1 MNTLISTKKIQ
12 STRLIVLFLTFLST
26 STVFYFLYQTKILPA
41 HFFSLLTIIT
51 FLIIATLIFFSHS
64 HKFAVIILSIII
76 FINLILSFLL
86 FKYND
91 YFSKISLNE
100 TYYEKYSLVTLKDS
114 DLAKNNS
121 GIITPLGLLNSDPYF
136 ETVKQYLINAD
147 QNNADQKNSDN
158 KTSDQT
164 QSRPG
169 LLKTSLEET
178 NLKTYDNLLA
188 LTTAL
193 TNPKIA
199 LTTALTNPK
208 TTNDKLQ
215 TIFLGHT
222 YLDAL
227 KDNNEAIYNQ
237 LQILADVEIKVT
249 PKHVETT
256 AHASL
261 DSPFTIYL
269 SGIDNRDHTLP
280 FAARSDVNLILAVNP
295 AKHKILL
302 LNTPRDFYVPLAM
315 NGKLDKLTH
324 AGLYGINESI
334 HTLEKFYNIKFNYYA
349 RINFDATSTIIDQLG
364 GVDIHIPY
372 VVNTYHGHR
381 HYEPGNYHLNG
392 DEALD
397 FARERVSISWAG
409 GDRERGRNQ
418 EKILTAL
425 IQKLQSDKTNLTRL
439 DQIFNSI
446 AKNIQTNF
454 TPDDLKYLVQKQLTN
469 FSNWQIESID
479 VDGKADITST
489 YTYPEPKHFVW
500 HPYQDTVDRAK
511 AKLQEYLAE

>member
-1 MNTLISTKKIQ
+1 ML
-12 STRLIVLFLTFLST
+12 
-26 STVFYFLYQTKILPA
+26 YFLYQSHLLNANLFIVTTLITLTFTTILIIFR
-41 HFFSLLTIIT
+41 HHIISLILQIII
-51 FLIIATLIFFSHS
+51 IIATI
-64 HKFAVIILSIII
+64 
-76 FINLILSFLL
+76 ILSFLL

-91 YFSKISLNE
+91 YFSKIGQNE
-100 TYYEKYSLVTLKDS
+100 TYFEKYSLVTLKDS
-114 DLAKNNS
+114 NLTKSAS
-121 GIITPLGLLNSDPYF
+121 GNITPLGILTSDPYF
-136 ETVKQYLINAD
+136 ETVKQYLMSAEGN
-147 QNNADQKNSDN
+147 
-158 KTSDQT
+158 
-164 QSRPG
+164 RPD
-169 LLKTSLEET
+169 LLKKPLEET
-178 NLKTYDNLLA
+178 SLKTYNNLLA

-193 TNPKIA
+193 TS
-199 LTTALTNPK
+199 PK

-227 KDNNEAIYNQ
+227 KDNNESIYNQ

-256 AHASL
+256 THASL
-261 DSPFTIYL
+261 DTPFTIYL

-280 FAARSDVNLILAVNP
+280 FAARSDVNLIMIVNP

-324 AGLYGINESI
+324 AGLYGVNESI
-334 HTLEKFYNIKFNYYA
+334 HTLENFYDIKFNYYA

-418 EKILTAL
+418 EKIITAL
-425 IQKLQSDKTNLTRL
+425 LQKLQQDKTNLTKL

-446 AKNIQTNF
+446 AKNVQTNF
-454 TPDDLKYLVQKQLTN
+454 TPDNLKYLVQKQLTN

-500 HPYQDTVDRAK
+500 HPYQDTVDKAK
-511 AKLQEYLAE
+511 TKLQEYLTE

>member
-1 MNTLISTKKIQ
+1 MNHRSTLRTTTLVFVIESISLMSTCVMLYFLHQ
-12 STRLIVLFLTFLST
+12 SHLLNT
-26 STVFYFLYQTKILPA
+26 STLLAATFFTVLIQAILFIFR
-41 HFFSLLTIIT
+41 HHIVSLILQII
-51 FLIIATLIFFSHS
+51 IIVTSS
-64 HKFAVIILSIII
+64 ILS
-76 FINLILSFLL
+76 LLL

-91 YFSKISLNE
+91 YFSKISSNE
-100 TYYEKYSLVTLKDS
+100 TYYEKYSLVALKDS

-121 GIITPLGLLNSDPYF
+121 GTITPLGLLTSDPYF
-136 ETVKQYLINAD
+136 DTVKQYLVSASQNTVN
-147 QNNADQKNSDN
+147 QNNTDQKNSDN
-158 KTSDQT
+158 KTFDQT
-164 QSRPG
+164 KSRPD
-169 LLKTSLEET
+169 LLKTPLEET
-178 NLKTYDNLLA
+178 SLKTYDNLLA

-193 TNPKIA
+193 TTPKSA
-199 LTTALTNPK
+199 
-208 TTNDKLQ
+208 NDKLQ

-227 KDNNEAIYNQ
+227 KDNNETIYNQ

-256 AHASL
+256 SHASL
-261 DSPFTIYL
+261 DAPFTIYL

-324 AGLYGINESI
+324 AGLYGVNESI

-364 GVDIHIPY
+364 GVDVHIPY

-511 AKLQEYLAE
+511 TKLQKYLTE

>member
-1 MNTLISTKKIQ
+1 MQQEKTVKK
-12 STRLIVLFLTFLST
+12 SRPLLSFFQLLAAL
-26 STVFYFLYQTKILPA
+26 SSLAMLYFLYHAQILPIYLFGFIA
-41 HFFSLLTIIT
+41 IFYLILVAL
-51 FLIIATLIFFSHS
+51 LIIISRKIVLL
-64 HKFAVIILSIII
+64 VIL
-76 FINLILSFLL
+76 LILDILLNLALSFV
-86 FKYND
+86 FYKYND
-91 YFSKISLNE
+91 YFSQIGKNE
-100 TYYEKYSLVTLKDS
+100 TYYEKYSLVALKDS
-114 DLAKNNS
+114 ELEKSTSEN
-121 GIITPLGLLNSDPYF
+121 ITPLGILTSDPYF
-136 ETVKQYLINAD
+136 ETVKQYLTTAD
-147 QNNADQKNSDN
+147 NN
-158 KTSDQT
+158 
-164 QSRPG
+164 RPE
-169 LLKTSLEET
+169 LLRKSLEET
-178 NLKTYDNLLA
+178 NIKTYDNLLT

-193 TNPKIA
+193 T
-199 LTTALTNPK
+199 TPK
-208 TTNDKLQ
+208 TVNDKLQ

-222 YLDAL
+222 YLDTL
-227 KDNNEAIYNQ
+227 KDNNESVYNQ

-256 AHASL
+256 THASL
-261 DSPFTIYL
+261 DTPFTIYL

-280 FAARSDVNLILAVNP
+280 FAARSDVNLIMVVNP

-324 AGLYGINESI
+324 AGLYGVNESI

-349 RINFDATSTIIDQLG
+349 RINFDATSAIIDQLG

-418 EKILTAL
+418 EKIITAL
-425 IQKLQSDKTNLTRL
+425 FQKLQQDKTNLTKL

-446 AKNIQTNF
+446 TKNIQTNF
-454 TPDDLKYLVQKQLTN
+454 TPDDLKYLVQKQLSN

-500 HPYQDTVDRAK
+500 HPYQDSIDKAK
-511 AKLQEYLAE
+511 AKLQEYLSQ

>member
-1 MNTLISTKKIQ
+1 MKKQESKIFK
-12 STRLIVLFLTFLST
+12 ILTNIFSALSFLST
-26 STVFYFLYQTKILPA
+26 CVMLYFLYQSHLLNANLFIVTTLITLTFTTILIIFR
-41 HFFSLLTIIT
+41 HHIISLILQIII
-51 FLIIATLIFFSHS
+51 IIATI
-64 HKFAVIILSIII
+64 
-76 FINLILSFLL
+76 ILSFLL

-91 YFSKISLNE
+91 YFSKIGQNE
-100 TYYEKYSLVTLKDS
+100 TYFEKYSLITLKDS
-114 DLAKNNS
+114 NLAKSTS
-121 GIITPLGLLNSDPYF
+121 GNITPLGLLTNDPYF
-136 ETVKQYLINAD
+136 ETVKQYL
-147 QNNADQKNSDN
+147 
-158 KTSDQT
+158 TSAKGD
-164 QSRPG
+164 RPD

-193 TNPKIA
+193 TS
-199 LTTALTNPK
+199 PK

-215 TIFLGHT
+215 TIFLGYT

-227 KDNNEAIYNQ
+227 KDNNESIYNQ

-256 AHASL
+256 THASL

-280 FAARSDVNLILAVNP
+280 FAARSDVNLVMVVNP

-324 AGLYGINESI
+324 AGLYGVNESI
-334 HTLEKFYNIKFNYYA
+334 HTLENFYGIKFNYYA

-364 GVDIHIPY
+364 GVDVHIPY

-418 EKILTAL
+418 EKIITAL
-425 IQKLQSDKTNLTRL
+425 LQKLQQDKTNLTKL

-511 AKLQEYLAE
+511 AKLQEYLSE

>member
-1 MNTLISTKKIQ
+1 MNKLIPAKKFQ
-12 STRLIVLFLTFLST
+12 PARLIILFLGFLST
-26 STVFYFLYQTKILPA
+26 CTVFYFLYQTKILPA
-41 HFFSLLTIIT
+41 HFFSLLAFIT
-51 FLIIATLIFFSHS
+51 FLIITTLILFSHR

-91 YFSKISLNE
+91 YFSQIGKNE
-100 TYYEKYSLVTLKDS
+100 TYYEQYSLVTLKDS
-114 DLAKNNS
+114 DLAKSTSKN
-121 GIITPLGLLNSDPYF
+121 IAPLGILTSDPYF
-136 ETVKQYLINAD
+136 ETVKQYLTTAD
-147 QNNADQKNSDN
+147 GN
-158 KTSDQT
+158 
-164 QSRPG
+164 RPD
-169 LLKTSLEET
+169 LLKTPLEGT
-178 NLKTYDNLLA
+178 NIKTYDNLLT

-193 TNPKIA
+193 IT
-199 LTTALTNPK
+199 PK
-208 TTNDKLQ
+208 TASDKLQ

-222 YLDAL
+222 YLDTL
-227 KDNNEAIYNQ
+227 KDNNESIYNQ

-256 AHASL
+256 THASL

-280 FAARSDVNLILAVNP
+280 FAARSDVNLVMVVNP

-324 AGLYGINESI
+324 AGLYGVNESI
-334 HTLEKFYNIKFNYYA
+334 HTLENFYSIKFNYYA

-418 EKILTAL
+418 EKIITAL
-425 IQKLQSDKTNLTRL
+425 LQKLQQDKTNLTKL

-500 HPYQDTVDRAK
+500 HPYQDTVDKAK
-511 AKLQEYLAE
+511 TKLQEYLTE

>member
-1 MNTLISTKKIQ
+1 MKQEKTVKK
-12 STRLIVLFLTFLST
+12 SRPLLFFFQLLAALSSLTML
-26 STVFYFLYQTKILPA
+26 YFLYQAQILPIQLFGLIA
-41 HFFSLLTIIT
+41 IFYLLLVA
-51 FLIIATLIFFSHS
+51 FLIIINR
-64 HKFAVIILSIII
+64 KIIL
-76 FINLILSFLL
+76 LVILLVLDVVLNIALTFV
-86 FKYND
+86 FYKYNG
-91 YFSKISLNE
+91 YFSQFSKNE
-100 TYYEKYSLVTLKDS
+100 TYFEKYSLVTLKDN
-114 DLAKNNS
+114 DLSKSNSKN
-121 GIITPLGLLNSDPYF
+121 IAPLGILTSDPYF
-136 ETVKQYLINAD
+136 ETVKQYLTTTD
-147 QNNADQKNSDN
+147 NN
-158 KTSDQT
+158 
-164 QSRPG
+164 RPE
-169 LLKTSLEET
+169 LLRKFLDET
-178 NLKTYDNLLA
+178 NIKTYDNLLT

-193 TNPKIA
+193 TA
-199 LTTALTNPK
+199 PK
-208 TTNDKLQ
+208 TVNDKLQ

-222 YLDAL
+222 YLDTL
-227 KDNNEAIYNQ
+227 KDNNESVYNQ

-256 AHASL
+256 THASL
-261 DSPFTIYL
+261 DTPFTIYL

-280 FAARSDVNLILAVNP
+280 FAARSDVNLIMVVNP

-324 AGLYGINESI
+324 AGLYGVNESI
-334 HTLEKFYNIKFNYYA
+334 HTLENFYGIKFNYYA

-397 FARERVSISWAG
+397 FARERASISWAG

-418 EKILTAL
+418 EKIITAL
-425 IQKLQSDKTNLTRL
+425 LQKLQQDKTNLIKL

-454 TPDDLKYLVQKQLTN
+454 TPDDLKYLVQKQLSN

-500 HPYQDTVDRAK
+500 HPYQDTVDKAK
-511 AKLQEYLAE
+511 AKLQEYLTQ

>member
-1 MNTLISTKKIQ
+1 MNKLIPAKKFQ
-12 STRLIVLFLTFLST
+12 PARLIILFLGFLST
-26 STVFYFLYQTKILPA
+26 CTVFYFLYQTKILPA
-41 HFFSLLTIIT
+41 HFFSLLAFIT
-51 FLIIATLIFFSHS
+51 FLIITTLILFSHR

-91 YFSKISLNE
+91 YFSKIGQNE
-100 TYYEKYSLVTLKDS
+100 TYFEKYSLVTLKNS
-114 DLAKNNS
+114 NLTKNTTS
-121 GIITPLGLLNSDPYF
+121 TIAPLGLLTSDPYF
-136 ETVKQYLINAD
+136 ETVKQYLT
-147 QNNADQKNSDN
+147 SSEDN
-158 KTSDQT
+158 
-164 QSRPG
+164 RPDF
-169 LLKTSLEET
+169 LKTPLEET

-193 TNPKIA
+193 TS
-199 LTTALTNPK
+199 PK

-215 TIFLGHT
+215 TIFLGYT

-227 KDNNEAIYNQ
+227 KDNNESIYNQ

-256 AHASL
+256 THASL

-280 FAARSDVNLILAVNP
+280 FAARSDVNLIMVVNP
-295 AKHKILL
+295 AKHKVLL

-324 AGLYGINESI
+324 AGLYGVNESI
-334 HTLEKFYNIKFNYYA
+334 HTLENFYGIKFNYYA

-372 VVNTYHGHR
+372 IVNTYHGHR

-418 EKILTAL
+418 EKIITAL
-425 IQKLQSDKTNLTRL
+425 LQKLQQDKTNLTKL

-489 YTYPEPKHFVW
+489 YTYQEPKHFVW
-500 HPYQDTVDRAK
+500 HPYQDTVNKAK
-511 AKLQEYLAE
+511 AKLQEYLTQ

>member
-1 MNTLISTKKIQ
+1 MLKKNISIPSFIISILSLITDSIMLYFLHQSHLLNTD
-12 STRLIVLFLTFLST
+12 LFLAATFFT
-26 STVFYFLYQTKILPA
+26 IVIQTILFIFRR
-41 HFFSLLTIIT
+41 HIFSSILQV
-51 FLIIATLIFFSHS
+51 LII
-64 HKFAVIILSIII
+64 III
-76 FINLILSFLL
+76 SILSFLL

-91 YFSKISLNE
+91 YFSKISPNE

-114 DLAKNNS
+114 DLAKNNART
-121 GIITPLGLLNSDPYF
+121 ITPLGLLTNDPYF
-136 ETVKQYLINAD
+136 DTVKQYLTNAD
-147 QNNADQKNSDN
+147 QNKADQKNSNNKNDN
-158 KTSDQT
+158 HT
-164 QSRPG
+164 QSRPD
-169 LLKTSLEET
+169 LLKTPLEET
-178 NLKTYDNLLA
+178 SLKTYDNLLA
-188 LTTAL
+188 ITTAL
-193 TNPKIA
+193 TTPKSA
-199 LTTALTNPK
+199 
-208 TTNDKLQ
+208 NDKLQ

-227 KDNNEAIYNQ
+227 KDNNETIYNQ
-237 LQILADVEIKVT
+237 LQILADIEIKVT

-256 AHASL
+256 SHASL

-324 AGLYGINESI
+324 AGLYGVNESI

-349 RINFDATSTIIDQLG
+349 RINFDATATIINQLG

-418 EKILTAL
+418 EKIITAL

-454 TPDDLKYLVQKQLTN
+454 TPNDLKYLVQKQLTN

-489 YTYPEPKHFVW
+489 YTYPEQKHFVW
-500 HPYQDTVDRAK
+500 HPYQDTVDKAK

>member
-1 MNTLISTKKIQ
+1 MKKQESKIFK
-12 STRLIVLFLTFLST
+12 ILTNIFSALSFLST
-26 STVFYFLYQTKILPA
+26 CVMLYFLYQSHLLNANLFIVTTLITLTFTTILIIFR
-41 HFFSLLTIIT
+41 HHIISLILQIII
-51 FLIIATLIFFSHS
+51 IIATI
-64 HKFAVIILSIII
+64 
-76 FINLILSFLL
+76 ILSFLL

-91 YFSKISLNE
+91 YFSKIGQNE
-100 TYYEKYSLVTLKDS
+100 TYFEKYSLITLKDS
-114 DLAKNNS
+114 NLAKSTS
-121 GIITPLGLLNSDPYF
+121 GNITPLGLLTNDPYF
-136 ETVKQYLINAD
+136 ETVKQYL
-147 QNNADQKNSDN
+147 
-158 KTSDQT
+158 TSAKGD
-164 QSRPG
+164 RPD

-193 TNPKIA
+193 TNPK
-199 LTTALTNPK
+199 
-208 TTNDKLQ
+208 TTNDQLQ

-227 KDNNEAIYNQ
+227 KDNNESIYNQ

-256 AHASL
+256 THASL
-261 DSPFTIYL
+261 DTPFIIYL

-280 FAARSDVNLILAVNP
+280 FAARSDVNLIMVVNP

-324 AGLYGINESI
+324 TGLYGVNESI
-334 HTLEKFYNIKFNYYA
+334 HTLENFYGIKFNYYA

-364 GVDIHIPY
+364 GVDVHIPY

-418 EKILTAL
+418 EKIITAL
-425 IQKLQSDKTNLTRL
+425 LQKLQQDKTNLTKL

-511 AKLQEYLAE
+511 AKLQEYLSE

>member
-1 MNTLISTKKIQ
+1 MTGITSAKFHPI
-12 STRLIVLFLTFLST
+12 RLIFQILGFLSAC
-26 STVFYFLYQTKILPA
+26 TVFYFLYQTKILPA
-41 HFFSLLTIIT
+41 HFFSLLAFIT
-51 FLIIATLIFFSHS
+51 FLIITTLIFFSHR
-64 HKFAVIILSIII
+64 HKFAAIILSIII
-76 FINLILSFLL
+76 FINIILFFLL

-91 YFSKISLNE
+91 YFSKIGQNE
-100 TYYEKYSLVTLKDS
+100 TYFEKYSLVTLKNS
-114 DLAKNNS
+114 DLTKNTANT
-121 GIITPLGLLNSDPYF
+121 ITPLGILTSDPYF
-136 ETVKQYLINAD
+136 ETVKQYLTTAD
-147 QNNADQKNSDN
+147 NN
-158 KTSDQT
+158 
-164 QSRPG
+164 RPE
-169 LLKTSLEET
+169 LLRKSLDET
-178 NLKTYDNLLA
+178 NIKTYDNLLT

-193 TNPKIA
+193 TA
-199 LTTALTNPK
+199 PK
-208 TTNDKLQ
+208 TVNDKLQ

-222 YLDAL
+222 YLDTL
-227 KDNNEAIYNQ
+227 KDNNESVYNQ

-256 AHASL
+256 THASL
-261 DSPFTIYL
+261 DTPFTIYL

-280 FAARSDVNLILAVNP
+280 FAARSDVNLIMVVNP

-324 AGLYGINESI
+324 AGLYGVNESI
-334 HTLEKFYNIKFNYYA
+334 HTLENFYGIKFNYYA

-364 GVDIHIPY
+364 GVDVHIPY

-418 EKILTAL
+418 EKIITAL
-425 IQKLQSDKTNLTRL
+425 LQKLQQDKTNLTKL

-500 HPYQDTVDRAK
+500 HPYQDTVDKAK

>member
-1 MNTLISTKKIQ
+1 MQQEKPFKK
-12 STRLIVLFLTFLST
+12 SRPLLSFFQLLAAL
-26 STVFYFLYQTKILPA
+26 SSLAMLYFFYQAQILPI
-41 HFFSLLTIIT
+41 HLFGFIVIFYLL
-51 FLIIATLIFFSHS
+51 LVA
-64 HKFAVIILSIII
+64 LSIII
-76 FINLILSFLL
+76 SRKIILLVILLILDILLNIALSFV
-86 FKYND
+86 FYKYNG
-91 YFSKISLNE
+91 YFSQIGKNE
-100 TYYEKYSLVTLKDS
+100 TYFEKYSLVTLKDS

-121 GIITPLGLLNSDPYF
+121 GTIAPLGLLNSDPYF
-136 ETVKQYLINAD
+136 ETVKQYL
-147 QNNADQKNSDN
+147 
-158 KTSDQT
+158 TSAKGN
-164 QSRPG
+164 RPD
-169 LLKTSLEET
+169 LLKTPLEET

-193 TNPKIA
+193 TNPK
-199 LTTALTNPK
+199 TTS
-208 TTNDKLQ
+208 DKLQ

-227 KDNNEAIYNQ
+227 KDNNETIYNQ
-237 LQILADVEIKVT
+237 LQILADIEIKVT

-256 AHASL
+256 SHASL

-324 AGLYGINESI
+324 AGLYGVNESI

-349 RINFDATSTIIDQLG
+349 RINFDATSTIIDQFG

-381 HYEPGNYHLNG
+381 HYEPGDYHLNG

-511 AKLQEYLAE
+511 AKLQEYLTQ

>member
-1 MNTLISTKKIQ
+1 MIKLHPIRPALQI
-12 STRLIVLFLTFLST
+12 LVFLST
-26 STVFYFLYQTKILPA
+26 STVFYFLYQTKILPL
-41 HFFSLLTIIT
+41 HFFTLLAIVVFSIIT
-51 FLIIATLIFFSHS
+51 TLIIFSHR
-64 HKFAVIILSIII
+64 HKIAVIILGIII

-91 YFSKISLNE
+91 YFSKISSNE

-114 DLAKNNS
+114 DLAKNNTKT
-121 GIITPLGLLNSDPYF
+121 IAPLGLLTSDPYF
-136 ETVKQYLINAD
+136 DTVKQYLTNAG
-147 QNNADQKNSDN
+147 QNNADRDNTDQKNSNN
-158 KTSDQT
+158 KSSDQT
-164 QSRPG
+164 QSRPD
-169 LLKTSLEET
+169 LLKTPLEET

-193 TNPKIA
+193 TA
-199 LTTALTNPK
+199 PK
-208 TTNDKLQ
+208 TVNNKLQ

-227 KDNNEAIYNQ
+227 KDNNETIYNQ

-256 AHASL
+256 SHASL

-324 AGLYGINESI
+324 AGLYGVNESI

-381 HYEPGNYHLNG
+381 HYESGNYHLNG

-425 IQKLQSDKTNLTRL
+425 IQKLQADKTNLARL

-454 TPDDLKYLVQKQLTN
+454 TPDDLKYLVQKQLIN

-511 AKLQEYLAE
+511 AKLQEYLNE

>member
-1 MNTLISTKKIQ
+1 MTGITSAKFHPI
-12 STRLIVLFLTFLST
+12 RLIFQILAFLST
-26 STVFYFLYQTKILPA
+26 CTVFYFLYQTKILPT
-41 HFFSLLTIIT
+41 HFFSLLAFIT
-51 FLIIATLIFFSHS
+51 FLIITTLIFFSHR
-64 HKFAVIILSIII
+64 HEFAVIILSIIF
-76 FINLILSFLL
+76 FINFILTFLL

-91 YFSKISLNE
+91 YFSKISPNE
-100 TYYEKYSLVTLKDS
+100 TYFEKYSLVALKDS
-114 DLAKNNS
+114 DLTKNDTRT
-121 GIITPLGLLNSDPYF
+121 IAPLGLLTSDPYF
-136 ETVKQYLINAD
+136 ETIKQYL
-147 QNNADQKNSDN
+147 
-158 KTSDQT
+158 TSAE
-164 QSRPG
+164 SNRPD
-169 LLKTSLEET
+169 LLKTPLEET
-178 NLKTYDNLLA
+178 SLKTYDNLLA

-193 TNPKIA
+193 TTPKSA
-199 LTTALTNPK
+199 
-208 TTNDKLQ
+208 NDKLQ

-227 KDNNEAIYNQ
+227 KDNNETIYNQ

-324 AGLYGINESI
+324 AGLYGVNESI

-349 RINFDATSTIIDQLG
+349 RINFDATSTIIDQFG

-381 HYEPGNYHLNG
+381 HYEPGDYHLNG

-469 FSNWQIESID
+469 FSNWSM
-479 VDGKADITST
+479 VKPTSLRPT
-489 YTYPEPKHFVW
+489 PTQNRNISSGTHTKTLSTVPKPSFKNISPNKKLV
-500 HPYQDTVDRAK
+500 PK
-511 AKLQEYLAE
+511 AKLHE

>member
-1 MNTLISTKKIQ
+1 MNSTQPNKKPYYILKYIIST
-12 STRLIVLFLTFLST
+12 LTFISSCIILFFLHQSRLLNSGLFFTTSFATFAVLIILFIFRRHNLSLILQVVIVIIT
-26 STVFYFLYQTKILPA
+26 ST
-41 HFFSLLTIIT
+41 
-51 FLIIATLIFFSHS
+51 
-64 HKFAVIILSIII
+64 
-76 FINLILSFLL
+76 LSFLL

-121 GIITPLGLLNSDPYF
+121 RTIAPLGILTIDPYF
-136 ETVKQYLINAD
+136 DTAKQYLTSAD
-147 QNNADQKNSDN
+147 QNNVDQKNSNN

-164 QSRPG
+164 QSRPD
-169 LLKTSLEET
+169 LLKTSLEEIS
-178 NLKTYDNLLA
+178 LKTYDNLLS

-193 TNPKIA
+193 TS
-199 LTTALTNPK
+199 PK
-208 TTNDKLQ
+208 TTNDKLL

-227 KDNNEAIYNQ
+227 KDNNESIYNQ
-237 LQILADVEIKVT
+237 LQILAEVEIKVT

-256 AHASL
+256 TNASL
-261 DSPFTIYL
+261 DIPFTIYL

-280 FAARSDVNLILAVNP
+280 FAARSDVNLIVVVNP

-324 AGLYGINESI
+324 AGLYGVNESI
-334 HTLEKFYNIKFNYYA
+334 HTLENFYNIKFNYYA
-349 RINFDATSTIIDQLG
+349 RINFDATSTIINQLG

-372 VVNTYHGHR
+372 VINTYHGHR

-418 EKILTAL
+418 EKIITAL
-425 IQKLQSDKTNLTRL
+425 LQKLQQDKTNLTKL

-454 TPDDLKYLVQKQLTN
+454 TPDDLKHLVQKQLTN

-500 HPYQDTVDRAK
+500 HPYQDSVDKAK
-511 AKLQEYLAE
+511 TKLQEYLTK

>member
-1 MNTLISTKKIQ
+1 MKKQESKFNKILTCVCSILSITTVSLTL
-12 STRLIVLFLTFLST
+12 
-26 STVFYFLYQTKILPA
+26 YFLYQSHLLRSGLFFIVIFITFIILTPLFIFRN
-41 HFFSLLTIIT
+41 HIFSSILQVIIIIIT
-51 FLIIATLIFFSHS
+51 S
-64 HKFAVIILSIII
+64 ILT
-76 FINLILSFLL
+76 FLL

-91 YFSKISLNE
+91 YFSKIGQNE
-100 TYYEKYSLVTLKDS
+100 TYFEKYSLVTLKDS
-114 DLAKNNS
+114 NLTKSAS
-121 GIITPLGLLNSDPYF
+121 GNITPLGILTNDPYF
-136 ETVKQYLINAD
+136 ETVKQYLTNAD
-147 QNNADQKNSDN
+147 QNTADQKNSNN
-158 KTSDQT
+158 KNANQK
-164 QSRPG
+164 QSRPD

-178 NLKTYDNLLA
+178 SLKTYDNLLA

-193 TNPKIA
+193 TS
-199 LTTALTNPK
+199 PK

-227 KDNNEAIYNQ
+227 KDNNETTYNK
-237 LQILADVEIKVT
+237 LQILADVEIKVA

-324 AGLYGINESI
+324 AGLYGVNESI
-334 HTLEKFYNIKFNYYA
+334 HTLENFYNIKFNYYA

-500 HPYQDTVDRAK
+500 HPYQDTVNRAK

>member
-1 MNTLISTKKIQ
+1 ML
-12 STRLIVLFLTFLST
+12 
-26 STVFYFLYQTKILPA
+26 YFLYQSHLLNANLFIVTTLITLTFTTILIIFR
-41 HFFSLLTIIT
+41 HHIISLILQIII
-51 FLIIATLIFFSHS
+51 IIATI
-64 HKFAVIILSIII
+64 
-76 FINLILSFLL
+76 ILSFLL

-91 YFSKISLNE
+91 YFSKIGQNE
-100 TYYEKYSLVTLKDS
+100 TYFEKYSLITLKDS
-114 DLAKNNS
+114 NLAKSTS
-121 GIITPLGLLNSDPYF
+121 GNITPLGLLTNDPYF
-136 ETVKQYLINAD
+136 ETVKQYL
-147 QNNADQKNSDN
+147 
-158 KTSDQT
+158 TSAKGD
-164 QSRPG
+164 RPD
-169 LLKTSLEET
+169 LLKTPLEET
-178 NLKTYDNLLA
+178 NLNTYDNLLA

-193 TNPKIA
+193 TS
-199 LTTALTNPK
+199 PK
-208 TTNDKLQ
+208 TANDKLQ

-227 KDNNEAIYNQ
+227 KDNNETIYNQ
-237 LQILADVEIKVT
+237 LQILADIEIKVT

-256 AHASL
+256 THASL

-280 FAARSDVNLILAVNP
+280 FAARSDVNLIMVVNP

-324 AGLYGINESI
+324 AGLYGVNESI
-334 HTLEKFYNIKFNYYA
+334 HTLENFYSIKFNYYA

-372 VVNTYHGHR
+372 AVNTYHGHR

-418 EKILTAL
+418 EKIITAL
-425 IQKLQSDKTNLTRL
+425 LQKLQQDKTNLTKL

-500 HPYQDTVDRAK
+500 HPYQDTVNKAK
-511 AKLQEYLAE
+511 AKLQEYLTQ

>member
-1 MNTLISTKKIQ
+1 MLFFLQQSHLLNSGIFFTTNLVIFVILII
-12 STRLIVLFLTFLST
+12 LFIFRHHIFSSILQVVIIIIT
-26 STVFYFLYQTKILPA
+26 ST
-41 HFFSLLTIIT
+41 
-51 FLIIATLIFFSHS
+51 
-64 HKFAVIILSIII
+64 
-76 FINLILSFLL
+76 LSFLL

-91 YFSKISLNE
+91 YFSKISPNE
-100 TYYEKYSLVTLKDS
+100 TYYEKYSLVALKDS
-114 DLAKNNS
+114 DLVENNTRT
-121 GIITPLGLLNSDPYF
+121 ITPLGFLTSDPYF
-136 ETVKQYLINAD
+136 DTVKQYLISAD
-147 QNNADQKNSDN
+147 QNSTGKNNADQKNLNN
-158 KTSDQT
+158 KPSNQP
-164 QSRPG
+164 QSRPD
-169 LLKTSLEET
+169 LLKTPLEET

-193 TNPKIA
+193 TTPKSA
-199 LTTALTNPK
+199 
-208 TTNDKLQ
+208 NDKLQ

-227 KDNNEAIYNQ
+227 KDNNETIYNQ
-237 LQILADVEIKVT
+237 LQILVDVGIKVA

-256 AHASL
+256 SHASL

-280 FAARSDVNLILAVNP
+280 FAARSDVNLIMVVNP

-324 AGLYGINESI
+324 AGLYGVNESI
-334 HTLEKFYNIKFNYYA
+334 HTLENFYGIKFNYYA

-372 VVNTYHGHR
+372 IVNTYHGHR

-418 EKILTAL
+418 EKIITAL
-425 IQKLQSDKTNLTRL
+425 LQKLQQDKTNLIKL

-454 TPDDLKYLVQKQLTN
+454 TPDDLKYLVQKQLGN

-511 AKLQEYLAE
+511 VKLQEYLNE

>member
-1 MNTLISTKKIQ
+1 MPSNHSPKNHIHIIKSTV
-12 STRLIVLFLTFLST
+12 SIVLFFISCMMLF
-26 STVFYFLYQTKILPA
+26 FLYQSHLLNSSLFLAVTFFTVLIQAILFIFR
-41 HFFSLLTIIT
+41 HHIISLVFQIITIIT
-51 FLIIATLIFFSHS
+51 TT
-64 HKFAVIILSIII
+64 
-76 FINLILSFLL
+76 ILSFVL

-100 TYYEKYSLVTLKDS
+100 TYNEKYSLVALKDL
-114 DLAKNNS
+114 DLAKNTTS
-121 GIITPLGLLNSDPYF
+121 TITPLGLLTSDPYF
-136 ETVKQYLINAD
+136 DTVKQYLVSASQNTVN
-147 QNNADQKNSDN
+147 QNNTDQKNFDN
-158 KTSDQT
+158 KTSDQA
-164 QSRPG
+164 QSRPD
-169 LLKTSLEET
+169 LLKTPLEET

-193 TNPKIA
+193 TNPKS
-199 LTTALTNPK
+199 
-208 TTNDKLQ
+208 TNDKLQ
-215 TIFLGHT
+215 TIFLGRT

-227 KDNNEAIYNQ
+227 KDNNETIYNQ

-256 AHASL
+256 SHTSL
-261 DSPFTIYL
+261 DAPFTIYI

-295 AKHKILL
+295 SKHKILL

-324 AGLYGINESI
+324 AGLYGVNESI
-334 HTLEKFYNIKFNYYA
+334 HTLENFYNIKFNYYA

-381 HYEPGNYHLNG
+381 LYEPGNYHLNG

-425 IQKLQSDKTNLTRL
+425 IQKLQSDKSNLTRL

-469 FSNWQIESID
+469 FSNWKIESID

-511 AKLQEYLAE
+511 AKLQEYLTE

>member
-1 MNTLISTKKIQ
+1 MQQEKTVKK
-12 STRLIVLFLTFLST
+12 SRPLLSFFQLLAAL
-26 STVFYFLYQTKILPA
+26 SSLAMLYFLYHAQILPIYLFGFIA
-41 HFFSLLTIIT
+41 IFYLILVAL
-51 FLIIATLIFFSHS
+51 LIIISRKIVLL
-64 HKFAVIILSIII
+64 VIL
-76 FINLILSFLL
+76 LILDILLNLALSFV
-86 FKYND
+86 FYKYND
-91 YFSKISLNE
+91 YFSQIGKNQ
-100 TYYEKYSLVTLKDS
+100 TYYEKYSLVALKDS
-114 DLAKNNS
+114 ELEKSTSEN
-121 GIITPLGLLNSDPYF
+121 ITPLGILTSDPYF
-136 ETVKQYLINAD
+136 DTVKQYLTNAG
-147 QNNADQKNSDN
+147 QNNADRDNTDQKNPKN
-158 KTSDQT
+158 KSSDQT
-164 QSRPG
+164 QSRPD
-169 LLKTSLEET
+169 LLKTPLEET
-178 NLKTYDNLLA
+178 NLKTYDNLLT

-193 TNPKIA
+193 TAPKSV
-199 LTTALTNPK
+199 
-208 TTNDKLQ
+208 NDKLQ

-227 KDNNEAIYNQ
+227 KDNNETIYNQ
-237 LQILADVEIKVT
+237 LQILVDVEIKVT

-256 AHASL
+256 SHASL

-280 FAARSDVNLILAVNP
+280 FAARSDVNLIMVVNP

-324 AGLYGINESI
+324 AGLYGVNESI
-334 HTLEKFYNIKFNYYA
+334 HTLENFYDIKFNYYA

-418 EKILTAL
+418 EKISTAL

-500 HPYQDTVDRAK
+500 HPYQDTVNRAK

>member
-1 MNTLISTKKIQ
+1 MQQEKTVKKSRSLLSFFQ
-12 STRLIVLFLTFLST
+12 LLTALS
-26 STVFYFLYQTKILPA
+26 SLAMLYFLYHAQILPIYLFGFIA
-41 HFFSLLTIIT
+41 IFYLILVAL
-51 FLIIATLIFFSHS
+51 LIIISRKIVLL
-64 HKFAVIILSIII
+64 VIL
-76 FINLILSFLL
+76 LILDILLNLALSFV
-86 FKYND
+86 FYKYND
-91 YFSKISLNE
+91 YFSQIGKNE
-100 TYYEKYSLVTLKDS
+100 TYYEKYSLVALKDS
-114 DLAKNNS
+114 ELEKSTSEN
-121 GIITPLGLLNSDPYF
+121 ITPLGILTSDPYF
-136 ETVKQYLINAD
+136 ETVKQYLTTAD
-147 QNNADQKNSDN
+147 NN
-158 KTSDQT
+158 
-164 QSRPG
+164 RPE
-169 LLKTSLEET
+169 LLRKSLEET
-178 NLKTYDNLLA
+178 NIKTYDNLLT

-193 TNPKIA
+193 T
-199 LTTALTNPK
+199 TPK
-208 TTNDKLQ
+208 TVNDKLQ

-227 KDNNEAIYNQ
+227 KDNNESIYNQ

-280 FAARSDVNLILAVNP
+280 FAARSDVNLIMVVNP

-324 AGLYGINESI
+324 AGLYGVNESI
-334 HTLEKFYNIKFNYYA
+334 HTLENFYGIKFNYYA

-381 HYEPGNYHLNG
+381 HYEPGNHHLNG

-418 EKILTAL
+418 EKIITAL
-425 IQKLQSDKTNLTRL
+425 LQKLQQDKTNLTKL

-454 TPDDLKYLVQKQLTN
+454 TPDDLKYLVQKQLSN

-500 HPYQDTVDRAK
+500 HPYQDTVDKAK
-511 AKLQEYLAE
+511 TKLQEYLTE

>member
-26 STVFYFLYQTKILPA
+26 STVFYFLYQTKILPLYLFTLLA
-41 HFFSLLTIIT
+41 IVVFSIIAA
-51 FLIIATLIFFSHS
+51 LIIFSHR
-64 HKFAVIILSIII
+64 HKIAVIILGIII

-91 YFSKISLNE
+91 YFSKISSNE
-100 TYYEKYSLVTLKDS
+100 TYHEKYSLVALKDS

-121 GIITPLGLLNSDPYF
+121 GTITPLGLLTSDPYF
-136 ETVKQYLINAD
+136 DTVKQYLTNASQNTVN
-147 QNNADQKNSDN
+147 QNNTDQKNSDN
-158 KTSDQT
+158 KTSDRT
-164 QSRPG
+164 QSRPD
-169 LLKTSLEET
+169 LLKTPLEET
-178 NLKTYDNLLA
+178 NLNTYDNLLA

-193 TNPKIA
+193 TNPK
-199 LTTALTNPK
+199 
-208 TTNDKLQ
+208 TTNDQLQ

-227 KDNNEAIYNQ
+227 KDNNESIYNQ

-256 AHASL
+256 THASL
-261 DSPFTIYL
+261 DTPFIIYL

-280 FAARSDVNLILAVNP
+280 FAARSDVNLIMVVNP

-324 AGLYGINESI
+324 AGLYGVNESI
-334 HTLEKFYNIKFNYYA
+334 HTLENFYSIKFNYYA

-511 AKLQEYLAE
+511 TKLQEYLVE

>member
-1 MNTLISTKKIQ
+1 MTGSTITKLHPIRLTLQI
-12 STRLIVLFLTFLST
+12 LTFLST
-26 STVFYFLYQTKILPA
+26 STVFYFLYQTKILPL
-41 HFFSLLTIIT
+41 HFFTLLAIVVFSIIT
-51 FLIIATLIFFSHS
+51 TLIFFSHR
-64 HKFAVIILSIII
+64 HKFAAIILSIII
-76 FINLILSFLL
+76 FINIILFFLL

-91 YFSKISLNE
+91 YFSKIGQNE
-100 TYYEKYSLVTLKDS
+100 TYFEKYSLVTLKNS
-114 DLAKNNS
+114 DLTKNTANT
-121 GIITPLGLLNSDPYF
+121 ITPLGILTSDPYF
-136 ETVKQYLINAD
+136 ETVKQYLTTAD
-147 QNNADQKNSDN
+147 NN
-158 KTSDQT
+158 
-164 QSRPG
+164 RPE
-169 LLKTSLEET
+169 LLRKSLDET
-178 NLKTYDNLLA
+178 NIKTYDNLLT

-193 TNPKIA
+193 TA
-199 LTTALTNPK
+199 PK
-208 TTNDKLQ
+208 TVNDKLQ

-222 YLDAL
+222 YLDTL
-227 KDNNEAIYNQ
+227 KDNNESVYNQ

-256 AHASL
+256 THASL
-261 DSPFTIYL
+261 DTPFTIYL

-280 FAARSDVNLILAVNP
+280 FAARSDVNLIMVVNP

-324 AGLYGINESI
+324 AGLYGVNESI
-334 HTLEKFYNIKFNYYA
+334 HTLENFYGIKFNYYA

-364 GVDIHIPY
+364 GVDVHIPY

-418 EKILTAL
+418 EKIITAL
-425 IQKLQSDKTNLTRL
+425 LQKLQQDKTNLTKL

-500 HPYQDTVDRAK
+500 HPYQDTVDK
-511 AKLQEYLAE
+511 AKTKLQDYLVE

>member
-1 MNTLISTKKIQ
+1 MFFFQLLTTLSSLAT
-12 STRLIVLFLTFLST
+12 L
-26 STVFYFLYQTKILPA
+26 YFLYQAQILPF
-41 HFFSLLTIIT
+41 HLFSLLLIIV
-51 FLIIATLIFFSHS
+51 FLITAVVIFLSFRHKIAGIFLI
-64 HKFAVIILSIII
+64 LCI
-76 FINLILSFLL
+76 FINSVLSFLL
-86 FKYND
+86 YKYND
-91 YFSKISLNE
+91 YFSKISSNE
-100 TYYEKYSLVTLKDS
+100 TYYEKYSLITLKDT
-114 DLAKNNS
+114 DLAKSNS
-121 GIITPLGLLNSDPYF
+121 KNITPLGILTSDPYF
-136 ETVKQYLINAD
+136 ETVKQYLTTAEGN
-147 QNNADQKNSDN
+147 
-158 KTSDQT
+158 
-164 QSRPG
+164 RPE
-169 LLKTSLEET
+169 LLKTPLEET
-178 NLKTYDNLLA
+178 NIETYDNLLT

-193 TNPKIA
+193 T
-199 LTTALTNPK
+199 TPK
-208 TTNDKLQ
+208 TVNDKLQ

-227 KDNNEAIYNQ
+227 KDNNESIYNQ

-256 AHASL
+256 THASL
-261 DSPFTIYL
+261 DTPFTIYL

-280 FAARSDVNLILAVNP
+280 FAARSDVNLIMVVNP
-295 AKHKILL
+295 AKHKILI

-324 AGLYGINESI
+324 AGLYGVNESI
-334 HTLEKFYNIKFNYYA
+334 HTLENFYGIKFNYYA
-349 RINFDATSTIIDQLG
+349 RINFDATSAIIDQLG

-418 EKILTAL
+418 EKIITAL
-425 IQKLQSDKTNLTRL
+425 LQKLQQDKTNLTKL

-500 HPYQDTVDRAK
+500 HPYQDTVNKAK
-511 AKLQEYLAE
+511 AKLQEYLTQ

>member
-1 MNTLISTKKIQ
+1 MQQEKPVKK
-12 STRLIVLFLTFLST
+12 SRPLLFFFQLLAALSSLTML
-26 STVFYFLYQTKILPA
+26 YFLYQAQILPI
-41 HFFSLLTIIT
+41 HLFGLITIFYLILVAL
-51 FLIIATLIFFSHS
+51 LIIISR
-64 HKFAVIILSIII
+64 K
-76 FINLILSFLL
+76 INLLVILLVLDILL
-86 FKYND
+86 DLALTFVFYKYND
-91 YFSKISLNE
+91 YFSQIGKNE

-114 DLAKNNS
+114 NLAKSTSEN
-121 GIITPLGLLNSDPYF
+121 ITPLGILTSDPYF
-136 ETVKQYLINAD
+136 ETVKQYLTTAD
-147 QNNADQKNSDN
+147 NN
-158 KTSDQT
+158 
-164 QSRPG
+164 RPE
-169 LLKTSLEET
+169 LLRKSLDET
-178 NLKTYDNLLA
+178 NIKTYDNLLT

-193 TNPKIA
+193 TA
-199 LTTALTNPK
+199 PK
-208 TTNDKLQ
+208 TVNDKLQ

-222 YLDAL
+222 YLDTL
-227 KDNNEAIYNQ
+227 KDNNESIYNQ

-256 AHASL
+256 THASL
-261 DSPFTIYL
+261 DTPFTIYL

-280 FAARSDVNLILAVNP
+280 FAARSDVNLIMVVNP

-324 AGLYGINESI
+324 AGLYGVNESI
-334 HTLEKFYNIKFNYYA
+334 HTLENFYSIKFNYYA

-381 HYEPGNYHLNG
+381 HYEPGNYHLSG

-397 FARERVSISWAG
+397 FTRERVSISWAG

-418 EKILTAL
+418 EKIITAL
-425 IQKLQSDKTNLTRL
+425 LQKLQQDKTNLTKL

-454 TPDDLKYLVQKQLTN
+454 TPDDLKYLVQKQLSN

-500 HPYQDTVDRAK
+500 HPYQDTVDKAK
-511 AKLQEYLAE
+511 TKLQEYLTE

>member
-26 STVFYFLYQTKILPA
+26 STVFYFLYQTKILLL
-41 HFFSLLTIIT
+41 HFFTLLAIVVFSIIT
-51 FLIIATLIFFSHS
+51 TLIFFSHR
-64 HKFAVIILSIII
+64 HKIAVIILGIII
-76 FINLILSFLL
+76 FVNLILSFLL

-91 YFSKISLNE
+91 YFSKISSNE

-114 DLAKNNS
+114 DLAKNNTKT
-121 GIITPLGLLNSDPYF
+121 IAPLGLLTSDPYF
-136 ETVKQYLINAD
+136 DTVKQYLTNAG
-147 QNNADQKNSDN
+147 QNNADRDNTDQKNSNN
-158 KTSDQT
+158 KSSDQT
-164 QSRPG
+164 QSRPD
-169 LLKTSLEET
+169 LLKTPLEET

-193 TNPKIA
+193 TTPKSA
-199 LTTALTNPK
+199 
-208 TTNDKLQ
+208 NDKLQ

-227 KDNNEAIYNQ
+227 KDNNETIYNQ
-237 LQILADVEIKVT
+237 LQILADVKIKVT

-256 AHASL
+256 SHASL

-295 AKHKILL
+295 AKNKILL

-324 AGLYGINESI
+324 AGLYGVNESI

-392 DEALD
+392 NEALD

>member
-12 STRLIVLFLTFLST
+12 PIRLIVLFLTFLST
-26 STVFYFLYQTKILPA
+26 CTVFYFLYQTKILPLYLFTLLA
-41 HFFSLLTIIT
+41 IVIFS
-51 FLIIATLIFFSHS
+51 IIATLIFFSHR
-64 HKFAVIILSIII
+64 HKIAVIILSVVI

-91 YFSKISLNE
+91 YFSKISSNE

-114 DLAKNNS
+114 DLVKNNTRT
-121 GIITPLGLLNSDPYF
+121 IALLGLLTSDPYF
-136 ETVKQYLINAD
+136 DTVKQYLTNAG
-147 QNNADQKNSDN
+147 QNNADRDNTDQKNSNN
-158 KTSDQT
+158 KSSDQT
-164 QSRPG
+164 QSRPD
-169 LLKTSLEET
+169 LLKTPLEET

-193 TNPKIA
+193 TAPKSA
-199 LTTALTNPK
+199 
-208 TTNDKLQ
+208 NDKLQ

-227 KDNNEAIYNQ
+227 KDNNETIYNQ

-256 AHASL
+256 SHASL

-324 AGLYGINESI
+324 AGLYGVNESI

-425 IQKLQSDKTNLTRL
+425 IQKLQADKTNLTRL

-511 AKLQEYLAE
+511 TKLQEYLAE

>member
-26 STVFYFLYQTKILPA
+26 GTVFYFLYQTKILPLYLFTLLA
-41 HFFSLLTIIT
+41 IVVFSIIAA
-51 FLIIATLIFFSHS
+51 LIIFSHR
-64 HKFAVIILSIII
+64 HKIAVIILGIII

-91 YFSKISLNE
+91 YFSKISSNE
-100 TYYEKYSLVTLKDS
+100 TYYEKYSLVALKDS
-114 DLAKNNS
+114 DLVKNNTRT
-121 GIITPLGLLNSDPYF
+121 ITPLGLLTSDPYF
-136 ETVKQYLINAD
+136 DTVKQYFTNAG
-147 QNNADQKNSDN
+147 QNNADRDNTDQKNSNN
-158 KTSDQT
+158 KSSDQT
-164 QSRPG
+164 QSRPD
-169 LLKTSLEET
+169 LLKTPLEET

-193 TNPKIA
+193 TTPKSA
-199 LTTALTNPK
+199 
-208 TTNDKLQ
+208 NDKLQ

-227 KDNNEAIYNQ
+227 KDNNETIYNQ

-256 AHASL
+256 SHASL

-324 AGLYGINESI
+324 AGLYGVNESI
-334 HTLEKFYNIKFNYYA
+334 HTLENFYNIKFNYYA

>member
-1 MNTLISTKKIQ
+1 MLC
-12 STRLIVLFLTFLST
+12 
-26 STVFYFLYQTKILPA
+26 FLYQSHLLNTSLFLAATFFTIVIQTILFVFRR
-41 HFFSLLTIIT
+41 HIFSSILQV
-51 FLIIATLIFFSHS
+51 LII
-64 HKFAVIILSIII
+64 III
-76 FINLILSFLL
+76 SILSFLL

-91 YFSKISLNE
+91 YFSKISPNE
-100 TYYEKYSLVTLKDS
+100 TYYEKYSLVALKDS
-114 DLAKNNS
+114 DLTKNNTRT
-121 GIITPLGLLNSDPYF
+121 IAPLGLLTSDPYF
-136 ETVKQYLINAD
+136 ETVKQYLTNAN

-158 KTSDQT
+158 KNADQN
-164 QSRPG
+164 QSRPD
-169 LLKTSLEET
+169 LLKTPLEET

-193 TNPKIA
+193 TI
-199 LTTALTNPK
+199 PK

-227 KDNNEAIYNQ
+227 KDNNESIYNQ

-256 AHASL
+256 THASL

-295 AKHKILL
+295 VKHKILL

-324 AGLYGINESI
+324 AGLYGVNESI
-334 HTLEKFYNIKFNYYA
+334 HTLENFYGIKFNYYA

-372 VVNTYHGHR
+372 IVNTYHGHR
-381 HYEPGNYHLNG
+381 HYEPGNHHLNG

-418 EKILTAL
+418 EKIITTLL
-425 IQKLQSDKTNLTRL
+425 QKLQQDKTNLTKL

-454 TPDDLKYLVQKQLTN
+454 TPDDLKYLVQKQLSN

-489 YTYPEPKHFVW
+489 FTYPEPKHFVW
-500 HPYQDTVDRAK
+500 HPYQDTVDKAK
-511 AKLQEYLAE
+511 AKLQEYLTK

>member
-1 MNTLISTKKIQ
+1 MKKQESKFNKTLTYICS
-12 STRLIVLFLTFLST
+12 LLSII
-26 STVFYFLYQTKILPA
+26 TVSLMFYFLYQSHLLNSGLFFIVIFITYMILITLIIFR
-41 HFFSLLTIIT
+41 HHIISLILQIIT
-51 FLIIATLIFFSHS
+51 VFIAS
-64 HKFAVIILSIII
+64 
-76 FINLILSFLL
+76 ILSFIL

-91 YFSKISLNE
+91 YFSKIGQNE
-100 TYYEKYSLVTLKDS
+100 TYFEKYSLITLKDS
-114 DLAKNNS
+114 NLAKSASKN
-121 GIITPLGLLNSDPYF
+121 ITPLGLLTNDPYF
-136 ETVKQYLINAD
+136 ETAKQYLTNAN
-147 QNNADQKNSDN
+147 QNNADQKNSNN
-158 KTSDQT
+158 KNADQN
-164 QSRPG
+164 QSRPD

-193 TNPKIA
+193 TNPK
-199 LTTALTNPK
+199 
-208 TTNDKLQ
+208 TTNDQLQ

-227 KDNNEAIYNQ
+227 KDNNESIYNQ

-256 AHASL
+256 THASL
-261 DSPFTIYL
+261 DTPFIIYL

-280 FAARSDVNLILAVNP
+280 FAARSDVNLIMVVNP

-324 AGLYGINESI
+324 AGLYGVNESI
-334 HTLEKFYNIKFNYYA
+334 HTLENFYGIKFNYYA

-364 GVDIHIPY
+364 GVDVHIPY

-418 EKILTAL
+418 EKIITAL
-425 IQKLQSDKTNLTRL
+425 LQKLQQDKTNLTKL

-500 HPYQDTVDRAK
+500 HPYQDTVDKAK
-511 AKLQEYLAE
+511 VKLQEYLTQ

>member
-26 STVFYFLYQTKILPA
+26 STVFYFLYQTKILPL
-41 HFFSLLTIIT
+41 HFFTLLAIVV
-51 FLIIATLIFFSHS
+51 FSIIATLIFFSHR
-64 HKFAVIILSIII
+64 HKIAVIILGIII

-91 YFSKISLNE
+91 YFSKISSNE
-100 TYYEKYSLVTLKDS
+100 TYYEKYSLVALKDS
-114 DLAKNNS
+114 DLVKNNTRT
-121 GIITPLGLLNSDPYF
+121 ITPLGLLTSDPYF
-136 ETVKQYLINAD
+136 DTVKQYLTNTG
-147 QNNADQKNSDN
+147 QNKADQKNSNN

-164 QSRPG
+164 QSRPDI
-169 LLKTSLEET
+169 LKTPLEET
-178 NLKTYDNLLA
+178 NFKTYDNLLA

-193 TNPKIA
+193 TTPKSA
-199 LTTALTNPK
+199 
-208 TTNDKLQ
+208 NDKLQ

-227 KDNNEAIYNQ
+227 KDNNETIYNQ

-256 AHASL
+256 SHASL

-324 AGLYGINESI
+324 AGLYGVNESI
-334 HTLEKFYNIKFNYYA
+334 HTLENFYNIKFNYYA
-349 RINFDATSTIIDQLG
+349 RINFDATSIIIDQLG

-425 IQKLQSDKTNLTRL
+425 IQKLQADKTNLARL

-511 AKLQEYLAE
+511 TKLQEYLAE

>member
-1 MNTLISTKKIQ
+1 MQQEKTVKK
-12 STRLIVLFLTFLST
+12 SRPLLSFFQLLAAL
-26 STVFYFLYQTKILPA
+26 SSLAMLYFLYHAQILPIYLFGFIA
-41 HFFSLLTIIT
+41 IFYLILVAL
-51 FLIIATLIFFSHS
+51 LIIISRKIVLL
-64 HKFAVIILSIII
+64 VIL
-76 FINLILSFLL
+76 LILDILLNLALSFV
-86 FKYND
+86 FYKYND
-91 YFSKISLNE
+91 YFSQIGKNE
-100 TYYEKYSLVTLKDS
+100 TYYEKYSLVALKDS
-114 DLAKNNS
+114 ELEKSTSEN
-121 GIITPLGLLNSDPYF
+121 ITPLGILTSDPYF
-136 ETVKQYLINAD
+136 ETVKQYLTTAD
-147 QNNADQKNSDN
+147 NN
-158 KTSDQT
+158 
-164 QSRPG
+164 RPE
-169 LLKTSLEET
+169 LLRKSLEET
-178 NLKTYDNLLA
+178 NIKTYDNLLT

-193 TNPKIA
+193 T
-199 LTTALTNPK
+199 TPK
-208 TTNDKLQ
+208 TVNDKLQ

-222 YLDAL
+222 YLDTL
-227 KDNNEAIYNQ
+227 KDNNESVYNQ

-256 AHASL
+256 THASL
-261 DSPFTIYL
+261 DTPFTIYL

-280 FAARSDVNLILAVNP
+280 FAARSDVNLIMVVNP

-324 AGLYGINESI
+324 AGLYGVNESI
-334 HTLEKFYNIKFNYYA
+334 HTLENFYDIKLNYYA

-397 FARERVSISWAG
+397 FARERVSISWTG

-418 EKILTAL
+418 EKIITAL
-425 IQKLQSDKTNLTRL
+425 LQKLQQDKTILTKL

-446 AKNIQTNF
+446 TKNIQTNF
-454 TPDDLKYLVQKQLTN
+454 TPDDLKYLVQKQLSN

-479 VDGKADITST
+479 VDGKADITPT

-500 HPYQDTVDRAK
+500 HPYQDSVDRAK

>member
-1 MNTLISTKKIQ
+1 ML
-12 STRLIVLFLTFLST
+12 
-26 STVFYFLYQTKILPA
+26 YFLYQSHLLNANLFIVTTLITLTFTTILIIFR
-41 HFFSLLTIIT
+41 HHIISLILQIII
-51 FLIIATLIFFSHS
+51 IIATI
-64 HKFAVIILSIII
+64 
-76 FINLILSFLL
+76 ILSFLL

-91 YFSKISLNE
+91 YFSKIGQNE
-100 TYYEKYSLVTLKDS
+100 TYFEKYSLITLKDS
-114 DLAKNNS
+114 NLAKSTS
-121 GIITPLGLLNSDPYF
+121 GNITPLGLLTNDPYF
-136 ETVKQYLINAD
+136 ETVKQYL
-147 QNNADQKNSDN
+147 
-158 KTSDQT
+158 TSAKGD
-164 QSRPG
+164 RPD

-193 TNPKIA
+193 TNPK
-199 LTTALTNPK
+199 
-208 TTNDKLQ
+208 TTNDQLQ

-227 KDNNEAIYNQ
+227 KDNNESIYNQ

-256 AHASL
+256 THASL
-261 DSPFTIYL
+261 DTPFIIYL

-280 FAARSDVNLILAVNP
+280 FAARSDVNLIMVVNP

-324 AGLYGINESI
+324 AGLYGVNESI
-334 HTLEKFYNIKFNYYA
+334 HTLKNFYGIKFNYYA

-364 GVDIHIPY
+364 GVDVHIPY

-381 HYEPGNYHLNG
+381 HYEPGNYHLSG

-418 EKILTAL
+418 EKIITAL
-425 IQKLQSDKTNLTRL
+425 LQKLQQDKTNLTKL

-500 HPYQDTVDRAK
+500 HPYQDTVDKAK
-511 AKLQEYLAE
+511 AKLQEYLTQ

>member
-1 MNTLISTKKIQ
+1 MQQEKTVKKSRPLLSIFQ
-12 STRLIVLFLTFLST
+12 LLAALSSLTML
-26 STVFYFLYQTKILPA
+26 YFLYQAQILPI
-41 HFFSLLTIIT
+41 HLFGLITI
-51 FLIIATLIFFSHS
+51 FYLFLVALLIIISL
-64 HKFAVIILSIII
+64 K
-76 FINLILSFLL
+76 INLLVVLISLDILLNLALSFV
-86 FKYND
+86 FYKYND
-91 YFSKISLNE
+91 YFSQIGKNE
-100 TYYEKYSLVTLKDS
+100 TYQEKYSLVTLKDS
-114 DLAKNNS
+114 DLAKSTSEN
-121 GIITPLGLLNSDPYF
+121 IAPLGLLTSDPYF
-136 ETVKQYLINAD
+136 ETVKQYLMSAEGN
-147 QNNADQKNSDN
+147 
-158 KTSDQT
+158 
-164 QSRPG
+164 RPD
-169 LLKTSLEET
+169 LLKKPLEET

-193 TNPKIA
+193 TTPKSA
-199 LTTALTNPK
+199 
-208 TTNDKLQ
+208 NDKLQ

-237 LQILADVEIKVT
+237 LQILADIEIKVT
-249 PKHVETT
+249 PKHIETT
-256 AHASL
+256 THASL
-261 DSPFTIYL
+261 DSHFTIYL

-280 FAARSDVNLILAVNP
+280 FAARSDVNLIMVVNP

-324 AGLYGINESI
+324 AGLYGVNESI
-334 HTLEKFYNIKFNYYA
+334 HTLENFYNIKFNYYA

-364 GVDIHIPY
+364 GIDIHIPY

>member
-1 MNTLISTKKIQ
+1 MNHRSTLRTTTLVFVIESISLMSTCIMLYFLHQ
-12 STRLIVLFLTFLST
+12 SHLLNT
-26 STVFYFLYQTKILPA
+26 STLLAATFFTVLIQAILFIFR
-41 HFFSLLTIIT
+41 HHIVSLILQII
-51 FLIIATLIFFSHS
+51 IIVTSS
-64 HKFAVIILSIII
+64 ILS
-76 FINLILSFLL
+76 LLL

-91 YFSKISLNE
+91 YFSKISSNE
-100 TYYEKYSLVTLKDS
+100 TYYEKYSLVALKDS

-121 GIITPLGLLNSDPYF
+121 GTITPLGLLTSDPYF
-136 ETVKQYLINAD
+136 DTVKQYLVSASQNTVN
-147 QNNADQKNSDN
+147 QNNTDQKNSDN
-158 KTSDQT
+158 KTFDQT
-164 QSRPG
+164 KSRPD
-169 LLKTSLEET
+169 LLKTPLEET
-178 NLKTYDNLLA
+178 SLKTYDNLLA
-188 LTTAL
+188 LTTAI
-193 TNPKIA
+193 TTPKSA
-199 LTTALTNPK
+199 
-208 TTNDKLQ
+208 NDKLQ

-227 KDNNEAIYNQ
+227 KDNNETIYNQ

-256 AHASL
+256 SHASL
-261 DSPFTIYL
+261 DAPFTIYL

-324 AGLYGINESI
+324 AGLYGVNESI

-364 GVDIHIPY
+364 GVDVHIPY

-381 HYEPGNYHLNG
+381 HYEPGNYHLNS

-500 HPYQDTVDRAK
+500 HPYQDTVDKAK
-511 AKLQEYLAE
+511 AKLQEYLTE

>member
-1 MNTLISTKKIQ
+1 MTVSSMIKLHPIRPALQI
-12 STRLIVLFLTFLST
+12 LTFLST
-26 STVFYFLYQTKILPA
+26 STVFYFLYQTKILPL
-41 HFFSLLTIIT
+41 HFFTLLAIVV
-51 FLIIATLIFFSHS
+51 FSIIATLIFFSHR
-64 HKFAVIILSIII
+64 HKIAVIILGIII

-91 YFSKISLNE
+91 YFSKISSNE

-114 DLAKNNS
+114 DLAKNNTKT
-121 GIITPLGLLNSDPYF
+121 IVPLGLLTSDPYF
-136 ETVKQYLINAD
+136 DTVKQYLTNAG
-147 QNNADQKNSDN
+147 QNNADRDNTDQKNSNN
-158 KTSDQT
+158 KSSDQT
-164 QSRPG
+164 QSRPD
-169 LLKTSLEET
+169 LLKTPLEET

-193 TNPKIA
+193 TA
-199 LTTALTNPK
+199 PK
-208 TTNDKLQ
+208 TVNNKLQ

-227 KDNNEAIYNQ
+227 KDNNETIYNQ

-256 AHASL
+256 SHASL

-324 AGLYGINESI
+324 AGLYGVNESI

-397 FARERVSISWAG
+397 FSRERVSISWAG

-469 FSNWQIESID
+469 FSTWQIESID

>member
-1 MNTLISTKKIQ
+1 MNHKSTLRTATLIFITESI
-12 STRLIVLFLTFLST
+12 SIM
-26 STVFYFLYQTKILPA
+26 TVCIMLYFLYQSHLLNTSIFLAATFFTVLIQAILFIFR
-41 HFFSLLTIIT
+41 HHIVSLILQII
-51 FLIIATLIFFSHS
+51 
-64 HKFAVIILSIII
+64 VIVTSS
-76 FINLILSFLL
+76 ILSFLF

-121 GIITPLGLLNSDPYF
+121 GAIAPLGLLTNDPYF
-136 ETVKQYLINAD
+136 ETVKQYLTNAD
-147 QNNADQKNSDN
+147 QNNADRKNSNN
-158 KTSDQT
+158 KNANQK
-164 QSRPG
+164 QSRPD

-178 NLKTYDNLLA
+178 SLKTYNNLLA

-193 TNPKIA
+193 TS
-199 LTTALTNPK
+199 PK

-227 KDNNEAIYNQ
+227 KDNNETTYNK

-256 AHASL
+256 THASL
-261 DSPFTIYL
+261 DTPFTIYI

-280 FAARSDVNLILAVNP
+280 FVARSDVNLIMVVNP

-324 AGLYGINESI
+324 AGLYGVNESI
-334 HTLEKFYNIKFNYYA
+334 HTLENFYGIKFNYYA

-418 EKILTAL
+418 EKIITAL
-425 IQKLQSDKTNLTRL
+425 LQKLQRDKTNLTKL

-500 HPYQDTVDRAK
+500 HPYQDTVDKAK
-511 AKLQEYLAE
+511 TKLQEYLTE

>member
-1 MNTLISTKKIQ
+1 MTDTTITKLHPI
-12 STRLIVLFLTFLST
+12 RLIFQILAFLST
-26 STVFYFLYQTKILPA
+26 CTVFYFLYQTKILPT
-41 HFFSLLTIIT
+41 HFFSLLAFIT
-51 FLIIATLIFFSHS
+51 FLIITTLIFFSHR
-64 HKFAVIILSIII
+64 HKFAVIILSIIF
-76 FINLILSFLL
+76 FINFILTFLL

-91 YFSKISLNE
+91 YFSKISPNE
-100 TYYEKYSLVTLKDS
+100 TYFEKYSLVALKDS
-114 DLAKNNS
+114 DLTKNDTRT
-121 GIITPLGLLNSDPYF
+121 IAPLGLLTSDPYF
-136 ETVKQYLINAD
+136 ETIKQYL
-147 QNNADQKNSDN
+147 
-158 KTSDQT
+158 TSAE
-164 QSRPG
+164 SNRPD
-169 LLKTSLEET
+169 LLKTPLEET
-178 NLKTYDNLLA
+178 SLKTYDNLLA

-193 TNPKIA
+193 TTPKSA
-199 LTTALTNPK
+199 
-208 TTNDKLQ
+208 NDKLQ

-227 KDNNEAIYNQ
+227 KDNNETIYNQ
-237 LQILADVEIKVT
+237 LQILADAEIKVT

-324 AGLYGINESI
+324 AGLYGVNESI

-349 RINFDATSTIIDQLG
+349 RINFDATSTIIDQFG

-372 VVNTYHGHR
+372 VVSTYHGHR
-381 HYEPGNYHLNG
+381 HYEPGDYHLNG

-511 AKLQEYLAE
+511 TKLQKYLAE

>member
-1 MNTLISTKKIQ
+1 MKKQESKIFK
-12 STRLIVLFLTFLST
+12 ILTNIFSALSFLST
-26 STVFYFLYQTKILPA
+26 CVMLYFLYQSHLLNANLFIVTTLITLTFTTILIIFR
-41 HFFSLLTIIT
+41 HHIISLILQIII
-51 FLIIATLIFFSHS
+51 IIATI
-64 HKFAVIILSIII
+64 
-76 FINLILSFLL
+76 ILSFLL

-91 YFSKISLNE
+91 YFSKIGQNE
-100 TYYEKYSLVTLKDS
+100 TYFEKYSLITLKDS
-114 DLAKNNS
+114 NLAKSTS
-121 GIITPLGLLNSDPYF
+121 GNITPLGLLTNDPYF
-136 ETVKQYLINAD
+136 ETVKQYL
-147 QNNADQKNSDN
+147 
-158 KTSDQT
+158 TSAKGD
-164 QSRPG
+164 RPD

-193 TNPKIA
+193 TNPK
-199 LTTALTNPK
+199 
-208 TTNDKLQ
+208 TTNDQLQ

-227 KDNNEAIYNQ
+227 KDNNESIYNQ

-256 AHASL
+256 THASL
-261 DSPFTIYL
+261 DTPFIIYL

-280 FAARSDVNLILAVNP
+280 FAARSDVNLIMVVNP

-324 AGLYGINESI
+324 AGLYGVNESI
-334 HTLEKFYNIKFNYYA
+334 HTLENFYGIKFNYYA

-364 GVDIHIPY
+364 GVDVHIPY

-418 EKILTAL
+418 EKIITAL
-425 IQKLQSDKTNLTRL
+425 LQKLQQDKTNLTKL

-454 TPDDLKYLVQKQLTN
+454 TPDDLKYLIQKQLTN

-489 YTYPEPKHFVW
+489 YTYPKPKHFVW

-511 AKLQEYLAE
+511 AKLQEYLSE